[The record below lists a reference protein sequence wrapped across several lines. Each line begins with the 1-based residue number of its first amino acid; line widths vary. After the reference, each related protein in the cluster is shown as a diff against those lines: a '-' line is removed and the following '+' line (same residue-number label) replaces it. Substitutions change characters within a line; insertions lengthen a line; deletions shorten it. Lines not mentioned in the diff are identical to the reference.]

1 MRKSDREITDRK
13 EIIEFLLSCDTIRLG
28 FFDEEYPY
36 IVPVSFGLEDN
47 GETLTLYYHGAIVGK
62 KNELAKKNPNVCV
75 EADHFEKYVKLNDG
89 VTADYQSFIG
99 FGQVFECL
107 DEEKSKGLKLLMEH
121 CGYSDYTADGCAIFD
136 YTDVRKI
143 VMKNFTCKKR
153 FK

>member
-13 EIIEFLLSCDTIRLG
+13 QIIDFLYSCDTVRIG

-36 IVPVSFGLEDN
+36 VVPVSFGLDDN

-62 KNELAKKNPNVCV
+62 KNELARKNTNVCV
-75 EADHFEKYVKLNDG
+75 EADCFNKYVRLHDG

-99 FGQVFECL
+99 FGKVYECL
-107 DEEKSKGLKLLMEH
+107 LEEKARGLELLMKH
-121 CGYSDYTADGCAIFD
+121 CGYDDYSADGCSIFE

-143 VMKNFTCKKR
+143 VFESFSCKKR